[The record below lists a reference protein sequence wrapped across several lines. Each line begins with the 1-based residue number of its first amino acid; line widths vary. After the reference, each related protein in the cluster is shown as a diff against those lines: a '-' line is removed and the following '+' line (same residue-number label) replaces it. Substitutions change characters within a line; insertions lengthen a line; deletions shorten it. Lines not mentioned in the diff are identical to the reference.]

1 MPNPKSLSHE
11 AKSLLT
17 IISNPG
23 KTDQDGAFCPSKR
36 RAVRLPLLRSRN
48 CAKPPF
54 ITPWPRRVRREMVTL
69 TVPKTQGSRL
79 LNNLCEHFN
88 IGKET
93 HGIAFLQNMDD
104 GETDRGDYE
113 YALIAVVV
121 NEGVGE
127 DVVDSARKSQPVG
140 ATILKALGTAD
151 HSKITFDFEII
162 PQKELVLIIART
174 CHVNALRQ
182 SILDGFDLDEP
193 GHGIFFSLALDEVRG
208 ILDMVPECDGDPTE
222 ETPAPGSQNDHT
234 ALLVGVDRGHSHN
247 IVSCSESHGGT
258 GATILHFRREELL
271 LTGLVRPFRRPGK
284 RNRPDHRKKGSRTRN
299 RGQFANP
306 AKKSGDQEMALSKLR
321 VTRFCRLT
329 ELG

>member
-1 MPNPKSLSHE
+1 MPNSKSLSHE

-23 KTDQDGAFCPSKR
+23 KTDQMARFALQNGALSAYHCYAHGTVPSH
-36 RAVRLPLLRSRN
+36 LLSLLGL
-48 CAKPPF
+48 AG
-54 ITPWPRRVRREMVTL
+54 VRREMVTL
-69 TVPKTQGSRL
+69 TVPKTQGLRL
-79 LNNLCEHFN
+79 LNHLCEHFN

-151 HSKITFDFEII
+151 HSKKTFDFEVN

-234 ALLVGVDRGHSHN
+234 ALLVGVDRGHSHD

-258 GATILHFRREELL
+258 GATILHFRRTEPYSQGWYGRLGDLEKELVL
-271 LTGLVRPFRRPGK
+271 IVA
-284 RNRPDHRKKGSRTRN
+284 KKELALEIEDSL
-299 RGQFANP
+299 QIME
-306 AKKSGDQEMALSKLR
+306 KSGDQEMALSKLQ
-321 VTRFCRLT
+321 VTHFCRLS
-329 ELG
+329 ELS